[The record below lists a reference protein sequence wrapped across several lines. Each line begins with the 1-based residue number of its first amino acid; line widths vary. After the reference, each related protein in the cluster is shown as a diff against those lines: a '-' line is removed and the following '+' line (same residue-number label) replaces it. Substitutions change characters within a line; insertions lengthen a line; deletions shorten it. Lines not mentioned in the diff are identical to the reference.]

1 MNDIKFNLKG
11 NDLQCIDLFDNG
23 NFYHIKKWEITK
35 SHFKKVNSGY
45 YIPYHKNSFNVFNTN
60 YETRGIYAIKPNNDD
75 ESDEGDKDDDKSD
88 EGDKDDKKSG
98 KKNFPTLYIV
108 LISIGGIIIIAIAI
122 FLIIRY
128 VRKNKRIDITNV
140 NEKLMSEY

>member
-23 NFYHIKKWEITK
+23 NFYHIKKCEITK

-45 YIPYHKNSFNVFNTN
+45 YIPYHKNSFNEFNTN
-60 YETRGIYAIKPNNDD
+60 YETRGIYVIKPNND
-75 ESDEGDKDDDKSD
+75 ESDDDKSD
-88 EGDKDDKKSG
+88 EGDKDDKKSD

-128 VRKNKRIDITNV
+128 VRKNKRTDLTNI

>member
-1 MNDIKFNLKG
+1 MNNIKFNLKG

-23 NFYHIKKWEITK
+23 NFYHIKKCEITK

-45 YIPYHKNSFNVFNTN
+45 YIPYHKNSFNEFNTN
-60 YETRGIYAIKPNNDD
+60 YETRRIYVIKPNNDDD
-75 ESDEGDKDDDKSD
+75 ESDEGDKDDKKSD
-88 EGDKDDKKSG
+88 EPNQKSD

-128 VRKNKRIDITNV
+128 VRKNKRIDLTNV

>member
-1 MNDIKFNLKG
+1 MNNIKFNLKG

-23 NFYHIKKWEITK
+23 NFYHIKKCEITK

-45 YIPYHKNSFNVFNTN
+45 YIPYHKNSFNEFNTN
-60 YETRGIYAIKPNNDD
+60 YETRGIYVIKPNND
-75 ESDEGDKDDDKSD
+75 ESDDDKSD
-88 EGDKDDKKSG
+88 EGDKDDKKSD

-128 VRKNKRIDITNV
+128 VRKNKRTDLTNI

>member
-45 YIPYHKNSFNVFNTN
+45 YIPYHKNSFNEFNTN

-75 ESDEGDKDDDKSD
+75 DESD
-88 EGDKDDKKSG
+88 EGDKDDKKSDEPNQKSD

>member
-45 YIPYHKNSFNVFNTN
+45 YIPYHKNSFNEFNTN
-60 YETRGIYAIKPNNDD
+60 YETRGIYVIKPNNDDD
-75 ESDEGDKDDDKSD
+75 ESDEGDKDDKKSD
-88 EGDKDDKKSG
+88 

-128 VRKNKRIDITNV
+128 VRKNKRIDLTNI
-140 NEKLMSEY
+140 NEKLMSEN

>member
-45 YIPYHKNSFNVFNTN
+45 YIPYHKNSFNEFNTN
-60 YETRGIYAIKPNNDD
+60 YETRGIYVIKPNNDDD
-75 ESDEGDKDDDKSD
+75 ESDEGDKDDKKSD
-88 EGDKDDKKSG
+88 EPNQKSD

-140 NEKLMSEY
+140 NEKLMSDY